1 MPAHIAAWS
10 ANAKSS
16 HLEGDMLAKT
26 SCGEFGALEQ
36 YTNSGKQESFAC
48 AEEADMHLL
57 CNYILIRGGRHLLE
71 PSHRLK
77 SIVVV
82 HVK

>member
-36 YTNSGKQESFAC
+36 YVLTGKQIAC
-48 AEEADMHLL
+48 AEEVDTS
-57 CNYILIRGGRHLLE
+57 CVYD
-71 PSHRLK
+71 
-77 SIVVV
+77 
-82 HVK
+82 